1 MSMTNKERLLAA
13 ASGEKVDRPP
23 CICPGGMMNMVFVDA
38 MDACGCYWPEAHT
51 DPEKMA
57 NLAMA
62 LGDGQGFENYGVPF
76 DMTVEAEAMG
86 AVVYIGDKL
95 TEPHVVESP
104 LTDITQWKTLPHFDF
119 SKGRLKTTPD
129 AIRIIKEKGD
139 DYPIIGNLTGPF
151 SVADTM
157 IDMAIL
163 LKEIR
168 RHPDDVHGLMRH
180 IAGELSAFGKEMVK
194 AGADLLCLSEPS
206 GTGEILGLR
215 WFREYSL
222 QYINM
227 ALDDI
232 EGVRKIVH
240 ICGNMAPVYEALP
253 DLHCDVFSFES
264 KIGVNAIKP
273 YLEGKVIMG
282 NVSTH
287 AIGTAPPERVE
298 RLSNNAIKNGVDIL
312 APACGIPST
321 TPMENVRAMVM
332 AAKGVSRSRGYNY

>member
-1 MSMTNKERLLAA
+1 MTNKERLLAA
-13 ASGEKVDRPP
+13 ASGQSVDRPP
-23 CICPGGMMNMVFVDA
+23 CICPGGMKNMVCVDA
-38 MDACGCYWPEAHT
+38 MDASGYYWPEAHS
-51 DPEKMA
+51 DAEQMA
-57 NLAMA
+57 KLAMA
-62 LGDGQGFENYGVPF
+62 LGGGRGFENYGVPF
-76 DMTVEAEAMG
+76 DMTVEAEALG

-104 LTDITQWKTLPHFDF
+104 MTDISQWATLPHIDF
-119 SKGRLKTTPD
+119 NKGRIKATID
-129 AIRIIKEKGD
+129 AIKIIKSKAD

-151 SVADTM
+151 SVAGTM
-157 IDMAIL
+157 IEMAIL

-180 IAGELSAFGKEMVK
+180 ISGELAEFGQRMVD
-194 AGADLLCLSEPS
+194 AGADLICLSEPS
-206 GTGEILGLR
+206 GTGEILGMR
-215 WFREYSL
+215 WFKDFSV

-227 ALDDI
+227 VLDKI
-232 EGVRKIVH
+232 EGTRKIVH

-264 KIGVNAIKP
+264 KIAVSSIKP
-273 YLEGKVIMG
+273 YLEGKAVMG

-298 RLSNNAIKNGVDIL
+298 RLSNNAIKTGIDIL

-321 TPMENVRAMVM
+321 TPLENVQAMVM
-332 AAKGVSRSRGYNY
+332 AAKGVSRSRDYNM